1 MPLFRICPERMK
13 TRADSCVLADGR
25 LLRVRLT
32 LPIGT
37 QVDHPRGLA
46 TSGVNQAAAADVKK
60 FR

>member
-1 MPLFRICPERMK
+1 MRDGMK
-13 TRADSCVLADGR
+13 TALIHAWLRGGR
-25 LLRVRLT
+25 LLRAQQA
-32 LPIGT
+32 LPSST